1 MTNYK
6 SKKVKSKT
14 KQKKFYFVIINIDKD
29 LLNIYYDKVKFLNL
43 KILLCHHEYNYIISF
58 KVLFKESINIS

>member
-43 KILLCHHEYNYIISF
+43 KILLCHHE
-58 KVLFKESINIS
+58 

>member
-6 SKKVKSKT
+6 SKKVRSKT
-14 KQKKFYFVIINIDKD
+14 KQKKVRNLTHIH
-29 LLNIYYDKVKFLNL
+29 YDKVKFLNL
-43 KILLCHHEYNYIISF
+43 KILLCHHEYNYNISF